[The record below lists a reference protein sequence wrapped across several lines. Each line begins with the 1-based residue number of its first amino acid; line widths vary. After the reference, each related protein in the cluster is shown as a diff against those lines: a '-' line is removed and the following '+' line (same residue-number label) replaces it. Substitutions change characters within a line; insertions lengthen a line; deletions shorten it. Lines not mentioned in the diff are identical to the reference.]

1 MNSNIYSIGT
11 ILHSTTEPVVAFHVT
26 AVNLSD
32 EVTYAGEFIL
42 DGRVRMTTTNM
53 PMPAEDWILA
63 SLPE

>member
-1 MNSNIYSIGT
+1 MNNSIYSIGT

-26 AVNLSD
+26 AVNIGD
-32 EVTYAGEFIL
+32 EVTYAGEFSL